1 MTQRERRIRERA
13 ERLWRDAGQPEHQD
27 ERFWLEAEQAI
38 DAEDRS
44 AGAVRR
50 DDPAG
55 PPVGSGRR

>member
-1 MTQRERRIRERA
+1 MTERERRIRERA
-13 ERLWRDAGQPEHQD
+13 KRLWQEAGQPEGQD
-27 ERFWLEAEQAI
+27 ERFWLQAEQEV

-50 DDPAG
+50 EDPAG